1 MFYTHLNKQ
10 DAGCIIGCFCVLT
23 LINFISGV
31 GGIELMHIL
40 IVDDHAFVCA
50 GLKATLLDTLDDIQV
65 TTTERGEEVLSILG
79 KEDID
84 LIILDLF
91 MPGGYGGFGL
101 IGLLHDRYP
110 CLPIIVLSASENS
123 THIRKCFELGVT
135 GFVTKSAPKEALIEA
150 IAKALEGERYV
161 PKYLI
166 ESVAEVARVFDEVDS
181 GVNVEIIA
189 ELITERQFDI
199 LSCISRGHSNKQIA
213 RELELSENTV
223 KVHVSAMLKSLG
235 LSNRTQAGI
244 LGQKLG
250 LAESVDIEA
259 GV

>member
-1 MFYTHLNKQ
+1 
-10 DAGCIIGCFCVLT
+10 
-23 LINFISGV
+23 
-31 GGIELMHIL
+31 MHIL

-101 IGLLHDRYP
+101 ISLLHERYP

-259 GV
+259 GG

>member
-1 MFYTHLNKQ
+1 
-10 DAGCIIGCFCVLT
+10 
-23 LINFISGV
+23 
-31 GGIELMHIL
+31 MHIL

-101 IGLLHDRYP
+101 IGLLYDRYP

-189 ELITERQFDI
+189 ELITDRQFDI

-250 LAESVDIEA
+250 LAESVDIEV

>member
-1 MFYTHLNKQ
+1 
-10 DAGCIIGCFCVLT
+10 
-23 LINFISGV
+23 
-31 GGIELMHIL
+31 MHIL

-161 PKYLI
+161 PKYLV

-189 ELITERQFDI
+189 ELITDRQFDI

>member
-1 MFYTHLNKQ
+1 
-10 DAGCIIGCFCVLT
+10 
-23 LINFISGV
+23 
-31 GGIELMHIL
+31 MHIL

-79 KEDID
+79 REEIDI
-84 LIILDLF
+84 IILDLF

-101 IGLLHDRYP
+101 IGLLHERYP

-135 GFVTKSAPKEALIEA
+135 GFVTKSAPKEALIDA

>member
-1 MFYTHLNKQ
+1 
-10 DAGCIIGCFCVLT
+10 
-23 LINFISGV
+23 
-31 GGIELMHIL
+31 MHIL

-50 GLKATLLDTLDDIQV
+50 GIKATLLDTLDDIQV

-189 ELITERQFDI
+189 ELITDRQFDI

>member
-1 MFYTHLNKQ
+1 
-10 DAGCIIGCFCVLT
+10 
-23 LINFISGV
+23 
-31 GGIELMHIL
+31 MHIL

-50 GLKATLLDTLDDIQV
+50 GLKATLLERLDDIEV
-65 TTTERGEEVLSILG
+65 TTTQRGDEVLSIVTNKG
-79 KEDID
+79 ID

-110 CLPIIVLSASENS
+110 CIPIIVLSASENS
-123 THIRKCFELGVT
+123 AHIKKCFELGVT
-135 GFVTKSAPKEALIEA
+135 GFVTKSAPKEALFEA
-150 IAKALEGERYV
+150 IEKVLDGDQYV

-166 ESVAEVARVFDEVDS
+166 EAVPEVARVIDEVDS
-181 GVNVEIIA
+181 GVNIEIIA
-189 ELITERQFDI
+189 ELITDRQFDI
-199 LSCISRGHSNKQIA
+199 LNCISRGHSNKQIA
-213 RELELSENTV
+213 RELNLSENTV

-250 LAESVDIEA
+250 LVESVDPK
-259 GV
+259 

>member
-1 MFYTHLNKQ
+1 
-10 DAGCIIGCFCVLT
+10 
-23 LINFISGV
+23 
-31 GGIELMHIL
+31 MHIL

-50 GLKATLLDTLDDIQV
+50 GLKATLMDTLDDIEV
-65 TTTERGEEVLSILG
+65 TTTERGEEVLSILA
-79 KEDID
+79 KNNID

-110 CLPIIVLSASENS
+110 SMPIIVLSASENS
-123 THIRKCFELGVT
+123 THIRKCLELGVT
-135 GFVTKSAPKEALIEA
+135 GFVTKSAPKEALFEA
-150 IAKALEGERYV
+150 ISKALNGEQYV

-166 ESVAEVARVFDEVDS
+166 EALPEVARVIDEVDS

-189 ELITERQFDI
+189 ELITDRQFDI

-213 RELELSENTV
+213 RELDLSENTV

-259 GV
+259 EN

>member
-1 MFYTHLNKQ
+1 
-10 DAGCIIGCFCVLT
+10 
-23 LINFISGV
+23 
-31 GGIELMHIL
+31 MHIL

-79 KEDID
+79 KEDMD

-189 ELITERQFDI
+189 ELITDRQFDI

>member
-1 MFYTHLNKQ
+1 
-10 DAGCIIGCFCVLT
+10 
-23 LINFISGV
+23 
-31 GGIELMHIL
+31 MHIL

-50 GLKATLLDTLDDIQV
+50 GLKATLLDRLDDIEV
-65 TTTERGEEVLSILG
+65 TTTQRGDEVLSIVTNKG
-79 KEDID
+79 ID

-110 CLPIIVLSASENS
+110 CIPIIVLSASENS
-123 THIRKCFELGVT
+123 AHIKKCFELGVT
-135 GFVTKSAPKEALIEA
+135 GFVTKSAPKEALFEA
-150 IAKALEGERYV
+150 IEKVLDGDQYV

-166 ESVAEVARVFDEVDS
+166 EAVPEVARVIDEVDS
-181 GVNVEIIA
+181 GVNIEIIA
-189 ELITERQFDI
+189 ELITDRQFDI
-199 LSCISRGHSNKQIA
+199 LNCISRGHSNKQIA
-213 RELELSENTV
+213 RELDLSENTV

-250 LAESVDIEA
+250 LAESVDIES
-259 GV
+259 GN

>member
-1 MFYTHLNKQ
+1 
-10 DAGCIIGCFCVLT
+10 
-23 LINFISGV
+23 
-31 GGIELMHIL
+31 MHIL

-50 GLKATLLDTLDDIQV
+50 GLKATLLHTLDDIEV
-65 TTTERGEEVLSILG
+65 TTTQRGDEVLSIVTNKG
-79 KEDID
+79 ID

-110 CLPIIVLSASENS
+110 LIPIIVLSASENS
-123 THIRKCFELGVT
+123 AHIKKCFELGVT
-135 GFVTKSAPKEALIEA
+135 GFVTKSAPKEALFEA
-150 IAKALEGERYV
+150 ITKALEGDQYV

-166 ESVAEVARVFDEVDS
+166 EAVPEVARVIDEVDS
-181 GVNVEIIA
+181 GVNIEIIA
-189 ELITERQFDI
+189 ELITDRQFDI
-199 LSCISRGHSNKQIA
+199 LNCISRGHSNKQIA
-213 RELELSENTV
+213 RELDLSENTV

-250 LAESVDIEA
+250 LAESVDIES
-259 GV
+259 GN

>member
-1 MFYTHLNKQ
+1 
-10 DAGCIIGCFCVLT
+10 
-23 LINFISGV
+23 
-31 GGIELMHIL
+31 MHIL

-84 LIILDLF
+84 IIILDLF

-101 IGLLHDRYP
+101 IGLLHERYP

-189 ELITERQFDI
+189 ELITDRQFDI

>member
-1 MFYTHLNKQ
+1 
-10 DAGCIIGCFCVLT
+10 
-23 LINFISGV
+23 
-31 GGIELMHIL
+31 MHIL

-84 LIILDLF
+84 IIILDLF

-101 IGLLHDRYP
+101 IGLLHERYP
-110 CLPIIVLSASENS
+110 SLPIIVLSASENS

-189 ELITERQFDI
+189 ELITDRQFDI

>member
-1 MFYTHLNKQ
+1 
-10 DAGCIIGCFCVLT
+10 
-23 LINFISGV
+23 
-31 GGIELMHIL
+31 MHIL

-50 GLKATLLDTLDDIQV
+50 GLKATLLDKMDDIKV
-65 TTTERGEEVLSILG
+65 TTTVRGDEVLSILA
-79 KEDID
+79 KNQID

-101 IGLLHDRYP
+101 IGLLHERYP
-110 CLPIIVLSASENS
+110 NLPIIVLSASENTS
-123 THIRKCFELGVT
+123 HIKKCMELGVI
-135 GFVTKSAPKEALIEA
+135 GFVTKSAPKEALFEA
-150 IAKALEGERYV
+150 ISKALNGEQFV

-166 ESVAEVARVFDEVDS
+166 ESLPEVARVIDEVDL

-189 ELITERQFDI
+189 ELITDRQFDI
-199 LSCISRGHSNKQIA
+199 LNYISRGDSNKQIA
-213 RELELSENTV
+213 RGLGLSENTV

-250 LAESVDIEA
+250 LAKSVDVESES
-259 GV
+259 

>member
-1 MFYTHLNKQ
+1 
-10 DAGCIIGCFCVLT
+10 
-23 LINFISGV
+23 
-31 GGIELMHIL
+31 MHIL

-50 GLKATLLDTLDDIQV
+50 GLKATLLDRLDDIEV
-65 TTTERGEEVLSILG
+65 TTTQRGDEVLSIVTNKG
-79 KEDID
+79 ID

-110 CLPIIVLSASENS
+110 CIPIIVLSASENS
-123 THIRKCFELGVT
+123 AHIKKCFELGVT
-135 GFVTKSAPKEALIEA
+135 GFVTKSAPKEALFEA
-150 IAKALEGERYV
+150 IEKVLDGDQYV

-166 ESVAEVARVFDEVDS
+166 EAVPEVARVIDEVDS
-181 GVNVEIIA
+181 GVNIEIIA
-189 ELITERQFDI
+189 ELITDRQFDI

-213 RELELSENTV
+213 RELDLSENTV

-250 LAESVDIEA
+250 LAESVDVES
-259 GV
+259 GS

>member
-1 MFYTHLNKQ
+1 
-10 DAGCIIGCFCVLT
+10 
-23 LINFISGV
+23 
-31 GGIELMHIL
+31 MHIL

-50 GLKATLLDTLDDIQV
+50 GLKATLHDKLEDIEV
-65 TTTERGEEVLSILG
+65 TTTERGEEVLSILAR
-79 KEDID
+79 EEID

-101 IGLLHDRYP
+101 IGLLHERYP

-123 THIRKCFELGVT
+123 THIKKCLELGVT
-135 GFVTKSAPKEALIEA
+135 GFVTKSAPKEALFEA
-150 IAKALEGERYV
+150 IYKALKGEQYI

-166 ESVAEVARVFDEVDS
+166 ESVPEVARVIDEVDS
-181 GVNVEIIA
+181 GANVEIIA
-189 ELITERQFDI
+189 ELITDRQLDI
-199 LSCISRGHSNKQIA
+199 LNCISRGHSNKQIA
-213 RELELSENTV
+213 RELDLSENTV

-250 LAESVDIEA
+250 LAQSVNLES
-259 GV
+259 GS

>member
-1 MFYTHLNKQ
+1 
-10 DAGCIIGCFCVLT
+10 
-23 LINFISGV
+23 
-31 GGIELMHIL
+31 MHIL

-84 LIILDLF
+84 IIILDLF

-101 IGLLHDRYP
+101 IGLLHERYP
-110 CLPIIVLSASENS
+110 SLPIIVLSASENS

-189 ELITERQFDI
+189 ELITDRQFDI

-213 RELELSENTV
+213 RELGLSENTV

>member
-1 MFYTHLNKQ
+1 
-10 DAGCIIGCFCVLT
+10 
-23 LINFISGV
+23 
-31 GGIELMHIL
+31 MHIL

-50 GLKATLLDTLDDIQV
+50 GLKATLLDTLDDVQV
-65 TTTERGEEVLSILG
+65 TTTERGEEVLTILG
-79 KEDID
+79 REEID

-101 IGLLHDRYP
+101 IGLLHERYP

-150 IAKALEGERYV
+150 IGKACLGERYV

-189 ELITERQFDI
+189 ELITDRQFDI

-223 KVHVSAMLKSLG
+223 KVHVSAMFKSLG

-259 GV
+259 GGYS

>member
-1 MFYTHLNKQ
+1 
-10 DAGCIIGCFCVLT
+10 
-23 LINFISGV
+23 
-31 GGIELMHIL
+31 MHIL

-189 ELITERQFDI
+189 ELSTDRQFDI

>member
-1 MFYTHLNKQ
+1 
-10 DAGCIIGCFCVLT
+10 
-23 LINFISGV
+23 
-31 GGIELMHIL
+31 MHIL
-40 IVDDHAFVCA
+40 IVDDHAFDCA

-189 ELITERQFDI
+189 ELITDRQFDI

>member
-1 MFYTHLNKQ
+1 
-10 DAGCIIGCFCVLT
+10 
-23 LINFISGV
+23 
-31 GGIELMHIL
+31 MHIL

-189 ELITERQFDI
+189 ELITDRQFDI
-199 LSCISRGHSNKQIA
+199 LSYISRGHSNKQIA
-213 RELELSENTV
+213 RKLELSENTV

>member
-1 MFYTHLNKQ
+1 
-10 DAGCIIGCFCVLT
+10 
-23 LINFISGV
+23 
-31 GGIELMHIL
+31 MHIL

-189 ELITERQFDI
+189 ELITHRQFDI

>member
-1 MFYTHLNKQ
+1 
-10 DAGCIIGCFCVLT
+10 
-23 LINFISGV
+23 
-31 GGIELMHIL
+31 MHIL

-84 LIILDLF
+84 IIILDLF

-101 IGLLHDRYP
+101 IGLLHERYP
-110 CLPIIVLSASENS
+110 SLPIIVLSASENS
-123 THIRKCFELGVT
+123 THIRKCFELGVS

-189 ELITERQFDI
+189 ELITDRQFDI

-213 RELELSENTV
+213 RELGLSENTV